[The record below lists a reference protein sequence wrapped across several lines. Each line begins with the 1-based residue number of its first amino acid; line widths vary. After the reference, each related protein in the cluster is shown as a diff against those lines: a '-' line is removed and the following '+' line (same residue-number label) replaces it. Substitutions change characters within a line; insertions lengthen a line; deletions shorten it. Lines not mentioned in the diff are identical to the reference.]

1 MSVAMRPRHLL
12 KQLQEHSKN
21 KDITLLIG
29 ARQTGKTTLLKQIT
43 EFLENQGK
51 PTFFFTLEDQQ
62 IRSDFD
68 NHPKNLFQYI
78 PLPTER
84 DRIYI
89 IIDEIQYL
97 KDPSNF
103 LKLIYDEYVSQ
114 VKLIVSGSSSF
125 YIDQKFRD
133 SLAGRKKIFHLPTM
147 GFKEFI
153 DFRSGSRKN
162 DYVHS
167 GTLPKLYKPELMA
180 LFAEYLLFGGY
191 PKVVVADSIE
201 AKKEVLKELGES
213 YIKKD
218 IEEAEIRMNDRYL
231 NILKILSKQI
241 GQLLNINSL
250 SNDLRVEFHTVNAY
264 LHVMQKS
271 FHIGLINPFYRSV
284 ATELRK
290 MKKVYFL
297 DLGLRNYFAGD
308 FSPVITRE
316 DKGELLENYVY
327 RLFSDYYDPDWD
339 IRYWRTQK
347 KQEVDFIIQEKKGY
361 EIKFSKKLFKP
372 YKYKF
377 FLKKY
382 PDIPLNLLTYDN
394 ILEFNPLE
402 SEETI

>member
-1 MSVAMRPRHLL
+1 MRPRYLFKH
-12 KQLQEHSKN
+12 LQEHSKN
-21 KDITLLIG
+21 TDITLLMG
-29 ARQTGKTTLLKQIT
+29 ARQTGKTTLLKQIA
-43 EFLENQGK
+43 EFLKDQGK
-51 PTFFFTLEDQQ
+51 PTYFFTLEDKQ

-68 NHPKNLFQYI
+68 KHPKNLFQYI

-103 LKLIYDEYVSQ
+103 LKLIYDEYVPK

-147 GFKEFI
+147 GFREFI
-153 DFRSGSRKN
+153 AFRHGSLKN

-167 GTLPKLYKPELMA
+167 GTMPKMYKPELSA

-191 PKVVVADSIE
+191 PKVVMAESIE

-218 IEEAEIRMNDRYL
+218 IEEAEIRFNDRYL
-231 NILKILSKQI
+231 NILRILYKQI

-250 SNDLRVEFHTVNAY
+250 GNDLKIGFHTVNTY
-264 LHVMQKS
+264 VHIMQKS
-271 FHIGLINPFYRSV
+271 FHIGLINPFYQSV

-290 MKKVYFL
+290 MKKAYFL
-297 DLGLRNYFAGD
+297 DLGLRNYFAGN

-347 KQEVDFIIQEKKGY
+347 KQEVDFIIQGKRGY
-361 EIKFSKKLFKP
+361 EVKFSKKLFKS

-377 FLKKY
+377 FLEKY
-382 PDIPLNLLTYDN
+382 PEIPLKLLTYDN
-394 ILEFNPLE
+394 ILEFNPIA
-402 SEETI
+402 SEESG